1 MISRLMKII
10 VIRLNAL
17 NLSDAD
23 ALLFSHMVLL
33 IVVMR
38 FKKKFNMHFGLATRN
53 NA

>member
-33 IVVMR
+33 IVMR
-38 FKKKFNMHFGLATRN
+38 FKKKINMHFGLATSN